1 MSKKKKPGECGCK
14 PPPVHV
20 LNHFLIRSRNFAVL
34 WPFILFCAFLS
45 IFLFVD
51 AVFLSLSLEKFR
63 RLPVFVLIFFFSVFI
78 AYTFHMQRPYVG
90 ILAVSFIAISLALQ
104 DKGPSKVISSSYDRM
119 YFRKKLDH
127 TQRRATVSDDAFTV
141 SNTISSPITATPGI
155 SQQYIL
161 GFLLVANNI
170 TRSVDEA
177 LQKIEA
183 SVCTDPIREP
193 SLMRFFA
200 LELACSSS

>member
-78 AYTFHMQRPYVG
+78 AYTFHMQRP
-90 ILAVSFIAISLALQ
+90 S
-104 DKGPSKVISSSYDRM
+104 
-119 YFRKKLDH
+119 
-127 TQRRATVSDDAFTV
+127 TVSDDAFTV

-161 GFLLVANNI
+161 EFLLVANNI